1 MHSNLTIPWW
11 VILLCLLTLI
21 FGVGGHEPWTPDEP
35 REAGIALTM
44 SRGGSWLIPELGGRP
59 FVEKPPLY
67 YWASALMIRTI
78 GTITDP
84 ATAARALSALAA
96 ALTLLLVWAVTRIYR
111 PGFQAGAVFLILST
125 TFGFIR
131 AGHWIII
138 DPLLMGFVSAAVL
151 LILIGVDRERRAL
164 LLAGYLAAGLAFMTK
179 GFVAWMLIGLPWLV
193 ILAINYQKI
202 IDRWRVHMAGL
213 TLLLGPP
220 IIWMVLFYNQGGENL
235 WREWF
240 IDNQIG
246 RFTGASSHLGHIKGP
261 FYYFWLVPLLL
272 LPWTPVLI
280 DWIVSRGWSSSPA
293 LAKPARNL
301 FLVSVAWGVGGILL
315 LSLSGTKREVYFY
328 PLLPAF
334 AIITAV
340 GIGSLSRWCRITLL
354 VISIIFLL
362 PSAVFTFLFLD
373 WNGSKITTALGF
385 NLPLAICTGLGIFS
399 FLRLKKNPLSRTA
412 AITALF
418 FVAASLTALPILD
431 KVWSYKPMTLALSA
445 AIPEGFRTRVCIWG
459 DDETTQGV
467 FSYYSNLT
475 LPMVNDPD
483 RIPGIIKGED
493 PEFDLIVIPRLNEF
507 KDKNPTLSGW
517 KTLAQAKKGRRR
529 VFYLISGEWGLG
541 NGPKSM
547 KIMGPQTALP

>member
-1 MHSNLTIPWW
+1 VKISGEDKPIPVW
-11 VILLCLLTLI
+11 VILLCLLTLV

-44 SRGGSWLIPELGGRP
+44 SRGGITLIPELGGKP

-67 YWASALMIRTI
+67 YWASALMIRTL
-78 GTITDP
+78 GAITDP
-84 ATAARALSALAA
+84 ATGARGLSALAA
-96 ALTLLLVWAVTRIYR
+96 ALTLLLVWAIVRSCR
-111 PGFQAGAVFLILST
+111 AGFQAVAALLILST
-125 TFGFIR
+125 AFGFVR

-138 DPLLMGFVSAAVL
+138 DTLLMGLISAAVL
-151 LILIGVDRERRAL
+151 LFFVGVERDKRGL
-164 LLAGYLAAGLAFMTK
+164 LLAGYLAAGLAFLTK
-179 GFVAWMLIGLPWLV
+179 GFVAWALIGLPWLM
-193 ILAINYQKI
+193 ILALNYRKFS
-202 IDRWRVHMAGL
+202 RRLLLHLAGL
-213 TLLLGPP
+213 VLLMGLPLLWM
-220 IIWMVLFYNQGGENL
+220 IIFYKEGGEAL

-246 RFTGASSHLGHIKGP
+246 RFTGAAAHLGHIKGP

-280 DWIVSRGWSSSPA
+280 DWIVSGRWKSSPGEG
-293 LAKPARNL
+293 KSARNL
-301 FLVSVAWGVGGILL
+301 LIVAAAWGLGGLLL

-334 AIITAV
+334 AIITAA

-354 VISIIFLL
+354 VISLIFFIPL
-362 PSAVFTFLFLD
+362 PIFTFLDLD
-373 WNGSKITTALGF
+373 WNGSKLIMDLGF
-385 NLPLAICTGLGIFS
+385 NLPLAICSGLGIFS
-399 FLRLKKNPLSRTA
+399 ILSLKKRPLSRTA
-412 AITALF
+412 ALAALF
-418 FVAASLTALPILD
+418 YIAAALTAFPILN
-431 KVWSYKPMTLALSA
+431 KVWSYKPMTLALTA
-445 AIPEGFRTRVCIWG
+445 AIPEDLRNRVCIWG

-507 KDKNPTLSGW
+507 ENKNPAVPKW
-517 KTLAQAKKGRRR
+517 KVLAQAKKGRRR
-529 VFYLISGEWGLG
+529 VFYLITGEWGLG
-541 NGPKSM
+541 NRE
-547 KIMGPQTALP
+547 